1 MKLGNGFGLLAAALA
16 GFVFAN
22 SSASAAGYPDKPVKW
37 VVGYPAGGTTD
48 ILARIIGN
56 ALSEK
61 LGQQFIIENKPGAGN
76 NIATEFVSNSA
87 PDGYTVDLDNP
98 AYGIN
103 ASRVHR
109 VHAAGTF
116 RSSSYQAGILQYRE
130 VLRDRGAADVHARS
144 DFAVGARMPLEAR
157 DHYAAG
163 GVPERV

>member
-22 SSASAAGYPDKPVKW
+22 SSASAAGYPDKQVKW

-76 NIATEFVSNSA
+76 NIATEFVINSA
-87 PDGYTVDLDNP
+87 PDATP
-98 AYGIN
+98 SISSIRRT
-103 ASRVHR
+103 ASTPRSTR
-109 VHAAGTF
+109 SYRSISSATWPRSAA
-116 RSSSYQAGILQYRE
+116 
-130 VLRDRGAADVHARS
+130 
-144 DFAVGARMPLEAR
+144 
-157 DHYAAG
+157 
-163 GVPERV
+163 